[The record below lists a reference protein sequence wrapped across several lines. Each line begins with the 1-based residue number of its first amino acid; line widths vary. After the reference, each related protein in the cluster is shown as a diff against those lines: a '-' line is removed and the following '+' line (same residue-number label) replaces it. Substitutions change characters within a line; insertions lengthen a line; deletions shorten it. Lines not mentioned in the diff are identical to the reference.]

1 MLIPQYTIRRLLAIT
16 AGCAVAFSLF
26 GMAVQGKP
34 WAIGISVGIGVVAIA
49 FLAQAGAFAAVWLFS
64 VLTSPVRNRRGR
76 AGRSPFAAHPFAVD
90 PGQSVNDE

>member
-26 GMAVQGKP
+26 GLAVQGKA
-34 WAIGISVGIGVVAIA
+34 WAIGVSVGIAVVAIA

-64 VLTSPVRNRRGR
+64 VITASARNRRGR
-76 AGRSPFAAHPFAVD
+76 AGGSPFAAHPFAVE
-90 PGQSVNDE
+90 PTVNEE

>member
-1 MLIPQYTIRRLLAIT
+1 MLIPQYTIRLLLAIT

-34 WAIGISVGIGVVAIA
+34 WAIGVSIGIGVVAIA

-64 VLTSPVRNRRGR
+64 AIAAPIRSRRGQ

-90 PGQSVNDE
+90 PVSSDE